1 MVDKIDYTKSR
12 IVMDNLRIHYRKE
25 IKALAEAGGLELLYL
40 QVHSYELNIIETC
53 WAIIKK

>member
-1 MVDKIDYTKSR
+1 
-12 IVMDNLRIHYRKE
+12 MDNLRIHYRKE

-40 QVHSYELNIIETC
+40 QVHSCELNIIETF